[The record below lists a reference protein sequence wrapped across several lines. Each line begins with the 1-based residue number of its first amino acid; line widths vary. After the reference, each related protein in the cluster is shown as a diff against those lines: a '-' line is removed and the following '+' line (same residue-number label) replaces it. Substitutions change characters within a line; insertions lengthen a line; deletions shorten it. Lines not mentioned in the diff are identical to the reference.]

1 MFGNLFD
8 FDGPVL
14 RALEL
19 IANLVILSILTVI
32 CMVPVVTFGPA
43 VKALFAVS
51 LKLVRGS
58 DGYIVKE
65 YFKQFKTDFLKNI
78 PFGLVT
84 LVIFIVIIYNT
95 WFTVINRNVLPVF
108 YIIVLAL
115 LSFFVLCTV
124 LWAMPLNA
132 RFINPVFKTYKL
144 AAILVV
150 TKFGKTLLL
159 LLSWCFIPACVL
171 FVSGNFLPLVFLLET
186 GLSAYLCAK
195 TYDELFREYEE
206 RITTAEK
213 QNSDLN

>member
-14 RALEL
+14 RILEL

-43 VKALFAVS
+43 IKALYAVA
-51 LKLVRGS
+51 LKLVRGHE
-58 DGYIVKE
+58 GYIVKE
-65 YFKQFKTDFLKNI
+65 YFKQFKDNFLKNI

-84 LVIFIVIIYNT
+84 LVILVIIVYNT
-95 WFTVINRNVLPVF
+95 WFTIANRSVLPIF
-108 YIIVLAL
+108 YIIALAL

-124 LWAMPLNA
+124 LWALPLNA

-171 FVSGNFLPLVFLLET
+171 FVWGNFLPLVVLIET

-195 TYDELFREYEE
+195 TYDEMFREYEE
-206 RITTAEK
+206 RITAGRE
-213 QNSDLN
+213 